1 MPRSSF
7 QGSSCIIY
15 NDATSWSSAARMKFV
30 SIQTTLDSTLINVTK
45 PTAHFQPCVAGV
57 VTQCAQWWHPP
68 TLQTQVAENEF
79 VSQIQKFPVRWHL
92 GTEIHQLDETPSK
105 KTKIALLQ
113 NDICQNKNKQCN
125 KKIMVIT
132 KMIKQ
137 IIVILIMIIIMFTKM
152 DGN

>member
-105 KTKIALLQ
+105 KQKLHSCKMISARTKTNNVI
-113 NDICQNKNKQCN
+113 N
-125 KKIMVIT
+125 KIMVIT